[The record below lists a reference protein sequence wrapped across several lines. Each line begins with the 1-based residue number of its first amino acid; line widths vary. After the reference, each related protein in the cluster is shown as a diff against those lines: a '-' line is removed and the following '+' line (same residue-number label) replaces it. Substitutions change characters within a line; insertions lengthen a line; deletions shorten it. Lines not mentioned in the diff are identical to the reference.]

1 VHVYSVSGLAN
12 RLLSV
17 TKQERDMQIEVS
29 NGEILDKQTILCIKK
44 EKITDESK
52 LENIQKELSMLNDV
66 INEIDYYIADYIKL
80 LIVNR
85 KLWEVEDEIR
95 LCEKEDRFDD
105 YFITLARQVY
115 ILNDERAAIKKQIN
129 LSTGSSLVEEKS
141 YQ

>member
-1 VHVYSVSGLAN
+1 
-12 RLLSV
+12 
-17 TKQERDMQIEVS
+17 MQIEVS

-66 INEIDYYIADYIKL
+66 INEIDYYLADYINL
-80 LIVNR
+80 LNVNR
-85 KLWEVEDEIR
+85 ELWEVEDKLRE
-95 LCEKEDRFDD
+95 CEKQERFDD
-105 YFITLARQVY
+105 YFIRLARSVY
-115 ILNDERAAIKKQIN
+115 KLNDERAAIKKQIN